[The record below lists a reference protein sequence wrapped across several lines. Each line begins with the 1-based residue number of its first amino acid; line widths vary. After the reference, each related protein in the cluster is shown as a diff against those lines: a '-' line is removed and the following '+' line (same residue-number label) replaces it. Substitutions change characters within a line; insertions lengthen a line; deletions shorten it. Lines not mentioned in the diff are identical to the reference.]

1 VTHTDLIW
9 ELDFENRVI
18 RGNVEH
24 SMRLLFDIKNVHFDT
39 ENIDVDAAWINDD
52 SSLFNVNDSGKPHHL
67 GRRLS
72 IAIPKEFQ
80 FIGSEF
86 KVKFK
91 YSICDKSIATQWLDA
106 ASTKGG
112 LYPYLFTQS
121 FAIHSRSLFPCM
133 DTPSVKATFTAKVSC
148 PKWCTVL
155 MSGLLLSTDPS
166 PTDESSHI
174 FTWHQAVPVPAYLV
188 ALAAGNLV
196 SRDISERVRIW
207 AEPEVVEAAFFEFAE
222 TEAFLCA
229 AEDITGL
236 AYQWGRYDVL
246 CLPPSFPYGGTENP
260 CLTFVTPTL
269 LAGDRSLADVI
280 AHEVCS

>member
-1 VTHTDLIW
+1 
-9 ELDFENRVI
+9 
-18 RGNVEH
+18 
-24 SMRLLFDIKNVHFDT
+24 
-39 ENIDVDAAWINDD
+39 
-52 SSLFNVNDSGKPHHL
+52 
-67 GRRLS
+67 
-72 IAIPKEFQ
+72 
-80 FIGSEF
+80 
-86 KVKFK
+86 
-91 YSICDKSIATQWLDA
+91 
-106 ASTKGG
+106 
-112 LYPYLFTQS
+112 
-121 FAIHSRSLFPCM
+121 M
-133 DTPSVKATFTAKVSC
+133 DTPSVKATFTAKVTC

-155 MSGLLLSTDPS
+155 MSGLLLSIDPS
-166 PTDESSHI
+166 SKDENSHI

-207 AEPEVVEAAFFEFAE
+207 AEPEVVDAAVYEVAE
-222 TEAFLCA
+222 TEAFLLA

-280 AHEVCS
+280 AHEVNTVSIGCYQRQLLT